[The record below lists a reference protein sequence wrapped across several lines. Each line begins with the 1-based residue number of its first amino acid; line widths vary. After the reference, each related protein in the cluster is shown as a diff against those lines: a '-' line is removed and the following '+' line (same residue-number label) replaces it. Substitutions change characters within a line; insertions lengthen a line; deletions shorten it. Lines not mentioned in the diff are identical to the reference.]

1 MQRGSKLNLKKSRL
15 LTEDQLAR
23 NMTQHVLYKKY
34 SRIITKVDEG
44 KVVGGICKEWR
55 NFDQFVAD
63 ITEVIGLPPDN
74 KHYLKRKNSKM
85 EYNKDNVYWHEQRS
99 HSVTPIAKNAVDRLK
114 QNSLTENSDLPEE
127 TVVLTQ
133 IERLSANTSDNSDSK
148 LIVPK
153 MPKLKPS
160 KHYLFVR
167 YKGMMER
174 CYKTTHERYDKYGG
188 RVDPVTGTPNPVTVC
203 DEWHDFD
210 TFVRD
215 IESVIGTPPVPSARL
230 TLIDPEGHYEK
241 SNVYWTKSMYV
252 RSKNG
257 MTVKVSYE
265 FINKD
270 LPFDEDDEYLN
281 EQLLNKL
288 TKLSEDHNST
298 LKYITSGH
306 RVDKKIIDDNRLKM
320 SNTNTLPAK

>member
-1 MQRGSKLNLKKSRL
+1 
-15 LTEDQLAR
+15 
-23 NMTQHVLYKKY
+23 
-34 SRIITKVDEG
+34 
-44 KVVGGICKEWR
+44 
-55 NFDQFVAD
+55 
-63 ITEVIGLPPDN
+63 
-74 KHYLKRKNSKM
+74 
-85 EYNKDNVYWHEQRS
+85 
-99 HSVTPIAKNAVDRLK
+99 KNAVDRLK
-114 QNSLTENSDLPEE
+114 QNSLTKNSDVHEE

-133 IERLSANTSDNSDSK
+133 IERLSADTDGSSDTNPP
-148 LIVPK
+148 IAK
-153 MPKLKPS
+153 MPKLKSS
-160 KHYLFVR
+160 KHYLSGR

-174 CYKTTHERYDKYGG
+174 CYKTTHERYEKYGG

-215 IESVIGTPPVPSARL
+215 IESTIGTPPVFAARL

-252 RSKNG
+252 NSKNG

-265 FINKD
+265 Y
-270 LPFDEDDEYLN
+270 FDNGYLFEEDDDFN

-288 TKLSEDHNST
+288 IRLSEDHNST

>member
-1 MQRGSKLNLKKSRL
+1 MR
-15 LTEDQLAR
+15 
-23 NMTQHVLYKKY
+23 
-34 SRIITKVDEG
+34 
-44 KVVGGICKEWR
+44 
-55 NFDQFVAD
+55 
-63 ITEVIGLPPDN
+63 
-74 KHYLKRKNSKM
+74 
-85 EYNKDNVYWHEQRS
+85 
-99 HSVTPIAKNAVDRLK
+99 
-114 QNSLTENSDLPEE
+114 
-127 TVVLTQ
+127 
-133 IERLSANTSDNSDSK
+133 NTSDNSDSK

-174 CYKTTHERYDKYGG
+174 CYKTIHERYDKYGG
-188 RVDPVTGTPNPVTVC
+188 RVDPVTGTSNPAVTVC

-215 IESVIGTPPVPSARL
+215 TESVIGTQSVPSARL